1 MIKALAIIE
10 LFQIMKR
17 HIRQSGLNFQ
27 KCYERDQNMRTV
39 DRGLRA
45 EGRLIRP
52 VSGVWKNLIANKNR
66 GST

>member
-10 LFQIMKR
+10 LFQIIKR

-52 VSGVWKNLIANKNR
+52 GVWINLRANKNR